1 MFDFD
6 FTLYIN
12 SFLAIASIHILA
24 VISPGPDVALTMRNS
39 LLHCRKVGLA
49 GAFGTTTGMCI
60 HLAYTIFGVG
70 YLIVNMPWLMAT
82 IQLAG
87 ALYLLYLGYQSFKP
101 HASSMKDV
109 VPSEEEGPKVVLT
122 PFQAYRIGVV
132 NNVLNPIVIL
142 LFISILSAYIT
153 SETPL
158 VIQGLY
164 GALMIG
170 ITCAWFCFVA
180 IFFSIDKI
188 RLLFFKMG
196 KWLER
201 LTGVALI
208 AFGLKVAYT
217 VFRTF

>member
-12 SFLAIASIHILA
+12 SFLAIAGIHTMA

-39 LLHCRKVGLA
+39 LLHSRKVGLA

-60 HLAYTIFGVG
+60 HLTYTIFGVG
-70 YLIVNMPWLMAT
+70 YLVVNMPWLMAT
-82 IQLAG
+82 IQVAG

-101 HASSMKDV
+101 NADPMKDV
-109 VPSEEEGPKVVLT
+109 LSSEEKGSKVVLT
-122 PFQAYRIGVV
+122 PFQAYRIGVI
-132 NNVLNPIVIL
+132 NNVLNPVVIL

-153 SETPL
+153 PETPL

-170 ITCAWFCFVA
+170 ITFAWFAFVA

-201 LTGVALI
+201 LTGAALI